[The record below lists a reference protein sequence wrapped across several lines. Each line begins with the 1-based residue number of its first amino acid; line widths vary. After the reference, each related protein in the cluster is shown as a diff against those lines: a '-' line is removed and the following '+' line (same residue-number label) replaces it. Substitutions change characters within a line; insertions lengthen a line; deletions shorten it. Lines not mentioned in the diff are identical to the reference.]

1 MDASPSIRSSSRAR
15 TSERGFV
22 LLAAIVLAVL
32 YFGLME
38 LLLLDSAREL
48 NEAQRFRSR
57 VLATVLAENAAEL
70 TTVDLVNGH
79 SQIVNQEDAAGS
91 MKASLVSGGA
101 NQFEIHAEGRT
112 KGVAAQ
118 HSNLTVIGEV
128 NGAQI
133 RINYTYHS
141 Q

>member
-1 MDASPSIRSSSRAR
+1 LTRSSSRAR

-57 VLATVLAENAAEL
+57 LVAATLAENAAEWSTL
-70 TTVDLVNGH
+70 GIVTTIQRTVDGNN
-79 SQIVNQEDAAGS
+79 SQGDMTATMKRGPADAYG
-91 MKASLVSGGA
+91 VSE
-101 NQFEIHAEGRT
+101 FKIEAEGRSKTVPPQHATVSVQGRLTGT
-112 KGVAAQ
+112 KLAID
-118 HSNLTVIGEV
+118 STL
-128 NGAQI
+128 
-133 RINYTYHS
+133 HS